1 VRVLELAPELGQ
13 GQVLAL
19 GQEPGREPGLGREP
33 EPGLGR
39 EPEPE
44 LGPHK
49 QVGSQLITV
58 PAGLI
63 KFSFSSE
70 KLLHLDFGPLK
81 LNYY

>member
-1 VRVLELAPELGQ
+1 VREQEQVP
-13 GQVLAL
+13 GQV
-19 GQEPGREPGLGREP
+19 REP
-33 EPGLGR
+33 EPGLGL
-39 EPEPE
+39 EPELG

-70 KLLHLDFGPLK
+70 KLLHLDFVT
-81 LNYY
+81 